1 MLSKQ
6 SITVPIDENGVID
19 PDEKIEYIIE
29 TTMSDTFG
37 TEDVFIYSHGWWT
50 SADAALKEYN
60 VANTQFSSRLRLDSD
75 GLATPPVKSF
85 SIGVHWPSMLEEDPK
100 SLLNKFELFSFYKME
115 KRADTVGRNG
125 VYAMLRLLL
134 SAAAT
139 EKRDIRLHL
148 FGHSFGCKVVC
159 AALQR
164 LAEDKI
170 AVPSN
175 ISFNVILLQAAF
187 KTIALDGS
195 GDYAKIIPF
204 FGNKLRLL
212 ITYSQK
218 DTAVMVGF
226 PLAQAVNNLVEL
238 LPVKVDTLAAYKL
251 PTVGLLPALLA
262 GLSEKEKTMLQNRLR
277 AKKGAQSYVLAGDNF
292 VGDDVAGD
300 NFAGVNF
307 GDFVKKIASDLSI
320 TGLGA
325 TGPTKETANAFSQS
339 TKSVQVDIGSTF
351 LGVGKQ
357 APPRFIAAD
366 LTPYH
371 DNKSNVDYVEDASG
385 HHSDIFFKELYDLMG
400 WFLFGSAK
408 I

>member
-1 MLSKQ
+1 
-6 SITVPIDENGVID
+6 
-19 PDEKIEYIIE
+19 
-29 TTMSDTFG
+29 MSDTFG

-60 VANTQFSSRLRLDSD
+60 VATTQFSSRLRLVSD
-75 GLATPPVKSF
+75 GLVTPPVKSF

-115 KRADTVGRNG
+115 KRADTIGRNG
-125 VYAMLRLLL
+125 VYAILRLLL

-139 EKRDIRLHL
+139 EKRNIRLHL

-164 LAEDKI
+164 LADDKI
-170 AVPSN
+170 EVPSN
-175 ISFNVILLQAAF
+175 ITFNVILLQAAF
-187 KTIALDGS
+187 KTIALDDS

-226 PLAQAVNNLVEL
+226 PIAQAASSLVEL
-238 LPVKVDTLAAYKL
+238 LPVNVDTLADYNL
-251 PTVGLLPALLA
+251 PTVRPALLA

-277 AKKGAQSYVLAGDNF
+277 ANKGAQRYFLAGDNF
-292 VGDDVAGD
+292 VE
-300 NFAGVNF
+300 
-307 GDFVKKIASDLSI
+307 KIASDLSI

-325 TGPTKETANAFSQS
+325 TGPTKKTANAFSES
-339 TKSVQVDIGSTF
+339 TKSVKVDFGSTF
-351 LGVGKQ
+351 LGVGQ
-357 APPRFIAAD
+357 PAPPRFIAAD

-371 DNKSNVDYVEDASG
+371 ENKSNVEYVEDASG